1 MWRLVLRRLLIAIP
15 TLLAVTVVV
24 FLIVHRIPGDPISVQ
39 LAHQPDP
46 VIRERLE
53 AFYGLDRSLPVQYVT
68 WLRGVVS
75 GDFGVSIASGR
86 SVFDTVTERLP
97 RTLALMAGGMVVSL
111 AIALPAGMIAGGHA
125 GSWRDRGVSTGA
137 LALMSVPEF
146 WLGNVL
152 VLGFAV
158 RLGWLPTGGYVA
170 PGESVGRFLQH
181 LVLPS
186 LAVGAS
192 LCGLTTRTFRSGMAE
207 AMRQE
212 YVVQAAS
219 QGVPRSRI
227 IWRHAARNALT
238 PTVTLVGLQVGYLL
252 GGAIIS
258 EKVFS
263 YPGLGLL
270 VIDAVNARD
279 YPLIQGALLLFAL
292 TFILVNLAVDLL
304 VIYLEPRQRRPI
316 ALTGGVRS

>member
-1 MWRLVLRRLLIAIP
+1 V
-15 TLLAVTVVV
+15 
-24 FLIVHRIPGDPISVQ
+24 
-39 LAHQPDP
+39 
-46 VIRERLE
+46 
-53 AFYGLDRSLPVQYVT
+53 
-68 WLRGVVS
+68 
-75 GDFGVSIASGR
+75 
-86 SVFDTVTERLP
+86 
-97 RTLALMAGGMVVSL
+97 
-111 AIALPAGMIAGGHA
+111 
-125 GSWRDRGVSTGA
+125 
-137 LALMSVPEF
+137 
-146 WLGNVL
+146 
-152 VLGFAV
+152 FAV
-158 RLGWLPTGGYVA
+158 RLGWFPTGGYVD
-170 PGESVGRFLQH
+170 PGESVGGFLEH

-192 LCGLTTRTFRSGMAE
+192 LCGLTTRTFRSGMTE

-227 IWRHAARNALT
+227 VWRHAARNALT

-279 YPLIQGALLLFAL
+279 YPMIQGALLLFAL
-292 TFILVNLAVDLL
+292 TFVLVNLAVDLF
-304 VIYLEPRQRRPI
+304 VIYLEPRQRRPT
-316 ALTGGVRS
+316 AFAGASRP